1 MSLVAAPL
9 VWRRFLIRTFQ
20 ALADDRQTDDLN
32 SRIANARAAEQARA
46 GGTVLGKPAKGYS
59 QGSRVLAMLL
69 GALFGGG
76 VLGWAIDQW
85 FGTSPWGLLIVLTL
99 AVIGA
104 FMNIIKMSKERA
116 E

>member
-1 MSLVAAPL
+1 MAEYRPN
-9 VWRRFLIRTFQ
+9 
-20 ALADDRQTDDLN
+20 DDLN
-32 SRIANARAAEQARA
+32 SRIAKARASEQARA
-46 GGTVLGKPAKGYS
+46 EGGGPGKPAKGYS
-59 QGSRVLAMLL
+59 QGSRVLATLL

-76 VLGWAIDQW
+76 VMGWAIDQF
-85 FGTSPWGLLIVLTL
+85 FGTSPWALLIVLTL

>member
-1 MSLVAAPL
+1 M
-9 VWRRFLIRTFQ
+9 
-20 ALADDRQTDDLN
+20 LAT
-32 SRIANARAAEQARA
+32 
-46 GGTVLGKPAKGYS
+46 
-59 QGSRVLAMLL
+59 LL

-76 VLGWAIDQW
+76 VMGWALDQW
-85 FGTSPWGLLIVLTL
+85 LGTSPWALLIVLTL

>member
-1 MSLVAAPL
+1 
-9 VWRRFLIRTFQ
+9 
-20 ALADDRQTDDLN
+20 LAEYRPNDDLN
-32 SRIANARAAEQARA
+32 SRIAKARASEQARA
-46 GGTVLGKPAKGYS
+46 EGGGPGKPAKGYS
-59 QGSRVLAMLL
+59 QGSRVLATLL

-76 VLGWAIDQW
+76 VMGWAIDQ
-85 FGTSPWGLLIVLTL
+85 FLGTSPWALLIVLTL

>member
-1 MSLVAAPL
+1 MAEYRPN
-9 VWRRFLIRTFQ
+9 
-20 ALADDRQTDDLN
+20 DDLN
-32 SRIANARAAEQARA
+32 SRIAKARASEQARA
-46 GGTVLGKPAKGYS
+46 EGGGPGKPAKGYS
-59 QGSRVLAMLL
+59 QGSRVLATLL

-76 VLGWAIDQW
+76 VMGWAIDQ
-85 FGTSPWGLLIVLTL
+85 FLGTSPWALLIVLTL

>member
-1 MSLVAAPL
+1 
-9 VWRRFLIRTFQ
+9 VWRRFLIRTLD
-20 ALADDRQTDDLN
+20 ALAEYRPNDDLN
-32 SRIANARAAEQARA
+32 SRIAKARASEQARA
-46 GGTVLGKPAKGYS
+46 EGGGPGKPAKGYS
-59 QGSRVLAMLL
+59 QGSRVLATLL

-76 VLGWAIDQW
+76 VMGWAIDQF
-85 FGTSPWGLLIVLTL
+85 FGTSPWALLIVLTL